1 MGKLYRLTE
10 KIVNKPQLMEASA
23 LADVIQILA
32 ARNDGVVELAI
43 SGGRERQA
51 KELGYDSTT
60 GIGLLSIDGPLTYLE
75 YSPMCGAEPSS
86 YQRLTSEFK
95 ALVDAGAK
103 TIVLDVDSP
112 GGEAY
117 ACFETAK
124 SLRQMADDAS
134 VKLIAYVDGMAA
146 SAAYG
151 LSCVADEIIINPMAE
166 VGSIG
171 VVVGLTNVSKAERKM
186 GVTRTFVYAGDSKI
200 PFDAKGNFTEA
211 FLGDIQ
217 NKVDNLYG
225 QFVSHVAEARGLT
238 PEMVAGTQAKVFTA
252 EKAVEL
258 GLADAIMTVA
268 EFQDYLH
275 QIKMGTTMP
284 IGNQFKLNK
293 GATDMA
299 ANAELE
305 AQVASLTAEAVTS
318 VAALEAVTAQVASLS
333 AQLEEVVAAKTE
345 LESQLAAYQAA
356 AEEAQASAAE
366 LALAARKA
374 SLVDAVGADKAE
386 TLFASLSALD
396 DTAYAAVV
404 ETFASAKAVADESVL
419 FVEQGVGADG
429 NLASDAGLELVGRFI
444 QQNKSRK

>member
-1 MGKLYRLTE
+1 
-10 KIVNKPQLMEASA
+10 
-23 LADVIQILA
+23 
-32 ARNDGVVELAI
+32 
-43 SGGRERQA
+43 
-51 KELGYDSTT
+51 
-60 GIGLLSIDGPLTYLE
+60 
-75 YSPMCGAEPSS
+75 
-86 YQRLTSEFK
+86 
-95 ALVDAGAK
+95 
-103 TIVLDVDSP
+103 
-112 GGEAY
+112 
-117 ACFETAK
+117 
-124 SLRQMADDAS
+124 
-134 VKLIAYVDGMAA
+134 
-146 SAAYG
+146 
-151 LSCVADEIIINPMAE
+151 
-166 VGSIG
+166 
-171 VVVGLTNVSKAERKM
+171 
-186 GVTRTFVYAGDSKI
+186 
-200 PFDAKGNFTEA
+200 
-211 FLGDIQ
+211 
-217 NKVDNLYG
+217 
-225 QFVSHVAEARGLT
+225 
-238 PEMVAGTQAKVFTA
+238 
-252 EKAVEL
+252 
-258 GLADAIMTVA
+258 
-268 EFQDYLH
+268 
-275 QIKMGTTMP
+275 
-284 IGNQFKLNK
+284 
-293 GATDMA
+293 MA